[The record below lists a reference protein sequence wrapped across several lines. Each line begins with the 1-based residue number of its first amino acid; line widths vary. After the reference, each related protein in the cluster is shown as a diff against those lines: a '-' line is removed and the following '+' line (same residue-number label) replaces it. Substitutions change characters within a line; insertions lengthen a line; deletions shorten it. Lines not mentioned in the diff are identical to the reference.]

1 MLFTWAFVRATM
13 NVTET
18 VTVAKECEEMPTA
31 DKEKKER
38 VLIAAWEIFARFG
51 YQKASV
57 QDIAETA
64 GVSKSVVFKYYQSK
78 EKLYRTAFRV
88 ASDEIA
94 AADAEAASTRIAGED
109 VFSALRK
116 TVDARMLLF
125 ARAPYVYQ
133 FSYTAA
139 YDADALPRQLVS
151 EEFARRGVANADA
164 ERDCG
169 IRRDVSPQRAKQM
182 IFWISQGFLGDQ
194 LARGITEPEALKQ
207 AYLEWVDLMELLL
220 KERGEAGYA
229 ESK

>member
-1 MLFTWAFVRATM
+1 
-13 NVTET
+13 
-18 VTVAKECEEMPTA
+18 MPTT

-38 VLIAAWEIFARFG
+38 VLIAAWEAFARFG

-78 EKLYRTAFRV
+78 ENLYRTAFRV
-88 ASDEIA
+88 AADEIA

-116 TVDARMLLF
+116 TVDARMRLF
-125 ARAPYVYQ
+125 ARAPFVYQ
-133 FSYTAA
+133 FSYAAA
-139 YDADALPRQLVS
+139 YDTDVLPRQLVL
-151 EEFARRGVANADA
+151 EEFARRGVTNTDA
-164 ERDCG
+164 ERYTG

-194 LARGITEPEALKQ
+194 LALGIERPEALKQ